1 MFGIPRETSLNKR
14 DPCLEGHFIVGV
26 PPVAPLCSESRKLI
40 AGRMFGYEQ
49 GGRWEERE
57 TRTRFGIS
65 HNFRFYELTILYTI
79 DSNTCRSL
87 GLLSEFR
94 WRSGPDLD
102 GQLQAIKC

>member
-65 HNFRFYELTILYTI
+65 HNFWFYELTILYTI
-79 DSNTCRSL
+79 DSNNVQKSRVVV
-87 GLLSEFR
+87 GVPVAFGA
-94 WRSGPDLD
+94 RSGRTI
-102 GQLQAIKC
+102 ASH